1 MNIVKYCDYVRL
13 RPFELNSEVGRAQ
26 ERYRLAT
33 LTALTSILSKGAMML
48 VMVFSVTISLPY
60 LGVERFGVWMTIASI
75 VGLLNFLDLG
85 VGNALVNRVAQ
96 AAIHSNK
103 SQLGKC
109 IGAGL
114 IILALISI
122 AIGTF
127 LYLIAVY
134 LPWHKLLKMSNIDLY
149 TETYIAIKVFAIL
162 FSLHILTSGISRIFY
177 GLQRG
182 YEANMLSALGSFL
195 SLILIWGAIN
205 FNGGIA
211 SLLAANMLGG
221 VFISF
226 ILLGVLVKRG
236 QVNFHRLIEN
246 IQIEAPRLLKTGG
259 SFLFLQIGT
268 MVVFGVDNLIVA
280 SSLGA
285 VMVTTFSITQRLFQF
300 VTQPFA
306 ILNSGLWPAYANA
319 HEHGD
324 KKFIKSTLKRS
335 MGITIFGSITVSLVL
350 IFFGEEIISLWTQ
363 KEVSVTYSLLI
374 AFAIWSVMDVGAGC
388 FAMFMNGTS
397 LIKIQSGC
405 LVTLIIIGIPLK
417 IYLANQLGLQAMLM
431 GFSLFFF
438 INILFWYGLM
448 HRKKIF
454 GTIS

>member
-1 MNIVKYCDYVRL
+1 MNIAKYCDYVRL
-13 RPFELNSEVGRAQ
+13 RPFELNSEIGRAQ

-33 LTALTSILSKGAMML
+33 LTALTSIISKGAMML
-48 VMVFSVTISLPY
+48 VMVISIRISLPY

-96 AAIHSNK
+96 ASIPSNK

-127 LYLIAVY
+127 LYLIAEY
-134 LPWHKLLKMSNIDLY
+134 LPWQKLLKMSNIDLY
-149 TETYIAIKVFAIL
+149 TETYIAIKVFTIL
-162 FSLHILTSGISRIFY
+162 FSLNILTSGISRIFY

-182 YEANMLSALGSFL
+182 YEANILSVLGSFL
-195 SLILIWGAIN
+195 SLILIWSAIK

-221 VFISF
+221 VFASL
-226 ILLGVLVKRG
+226 ILLGILTKRG
-236 QVNFHRLIEN
+236 QVNIHRIIEN
-246 IQIEAPRLLKTGG
+246 IQIEAPKLLKIGG
-259 SFLFLQIGT
+259 GFLFLQIGT
-268 MVVFGVDNLIVA
+268 MVVFGVDNLIIA

-285 VMVTTFSITQRLFQF
+285 VMVTTYSITQRLFQF
-300 VTQPFA
+300 VTQPFT
-306 ILNSGLWPAYANA
+306 IINSGLWPAYANA
-319 HEHGD
+319 YEHGD

-335 MGITIFGSITVSLVL
+335 MVITILGSVTVSLAL
-350 IFFGEEIISLWTQ
+350 IFFGKAIISLWTQ
-363 KEVSVTYSLLI
+363 KEVSVSYSLMA
-374 AFAIWSVMDVGAGC
+374 AFALWSVIDVSAGC

-397 LIKIQSGC
+397 LIKIQSGG

-417 IYLANQLGLQAMLM
+417 IYLADQLGLQAMLM
-431 GFSLFFF
+431 GFSLFFL
-438 INILFWYGLM
+438 INILFWYGLI

-454 GTIS
+454 GTIF